1 MSDPELRAHQ
11 DWLGFLQP
19 TGLLVSPQ
27 ALVQNGVFADQNVVE
42 QQDILIDLLTIP
54 ESKERKD
61 RDPELGALRDIPSL
75 LVELLGWE
83 AADLVGRDA
92 MPPDFEIALPEYG
105 DRLAPTWVV
114 FDPDAKTDA
123 SPTERALLLIEQ
135 LEGETD
141 FDTASDRH
149 ERGWHASP
157 QARFE
162 RLLRE
167 AGVAQGLLVNEVA
180 LRLVYAP
187 RGESSGFG
195 TFHFADMTRVAGRPL
210 LSALLMLLHAERLF
224 TVQPKQRLPHLLL
237 ESRRYQNQV
246 STRLAE
252 QVLDALWDLLRG
264 FQAADSA
271 TQGKLLGP
279 VVAANPNDVYGGLL
293 ATLLRLVFLL
303 YAEDRGLLPGDPV
316 YVQHYAVTGL
326 FESLRDDAG
335 RHPDTMDQR
344 YGAWA
349 RLLALF
355 RLMYAGGG
363 HGALRLPARRGQLF
377 DPDAYPFLEG
387 REPGSRWEEAGTLAV
402 PRVSDGVVWDVLSKL
417 LVLDGE
423 RLSYRA
429 LDVEQIGS
437 VYEAVMGFRLERA
450 GGTSIGMKP
459 KHVVVDLEALLEV
472 APRDRVKRLAELA
485 ECKVDGRPA
494 EAVRSAAT
502 VDTLAAAL
510 ARRLSP
516 HTPRVL
522 AAGSLYLQPTEERR
536 RSGSHYTPRSLTQP
550 IVQTT
555 LQPLLDAFGER
566 PTAEQIL
573 DLRVCDPAMGS
584 GAFLVEACRYLGDA
598 LVSAWQLHGNLPAIP
613 PDEDPQLFARRLVAQ
628 TCLYGVD
635 KNPFAVDLGKL
646 SLWLATLAK
655 EHPFTFLDHALR
667 CGDSLVGLSRRQIAG
682 FHWEPEAQIG
692 SVEKMLA
699 PKIAAAERLREEIQA
714 LADSDDTQQKA
725 KLLAEADATLADV
738 RLAGDLV
745 IAAFFGADKPRQ
757 RETARVALQG
767 QVELWLG
774 GKGDRGSLEVR
785 AAKLRR
791 GVHPIPPFHWEI
803 EFPEVFSRGN
813 PGFDAFVGNP
823 PFAGKNTVTAANR
836 EHYLPWLQ
844 ALHEGS
850 HGNSDLVAH
859 FYRRAFDLLRR
870 DGAFGLIATNTI
882 AQGDTRHTG
891 LRWICTHGGTI
902 YAARKR
908 VKWPGMA
915 AVVVSVVHVA
925 KGEGPARRTIDG
937 RAVEQITAFLFH
949 AGGHE
954 SPAVLAANAGK
965 SFIGS
970 YVLGMGFTFDDD
982 NPDATPLAEMKR
994 LIAKDPR
1001 NRECIFPYMGG
1012 EELNDRA
1019 THTHRRYV
1027 INFGEMNEAEARR
1040 WPDLMAIVEEKVKP
1054 ERAVLGDN
1062 PDARRRKENW
1072 WLWGRYTPALFD
1084 AIRGMDRVVV
1094 IARVSQCAGFAFL
1107 PNGTVYS
1114 EQLVVSASDS
1124 FTFFAA
1130 LQSRPHELW
1139 ARFFGSSMKDDLRY
1153 TPSDCFETFPFP
1165 YDWEANGT
1173 LESAGHA
1180 YYEHRAALMVE
1191 NDEGLTRTYN
1201 RFHDENEASPGIV
1214 RLRALHAEMD
1224 RTVLEAYGW
1233 TDIAT
1238 ACEFFPEFEEEADD
1252 DEAPRRRRKT
1262 RYRWP
1267 DAVRDEVLA
1276 RLLALN
1282 RERAAEEARSG
1293 ASAAAAEA
1301 RPRRTRRG
1309 RGSSSGSPGPLF
1321 D

>member
-1 MSDPELRAHQ
+1 VAGVRMSDSELRAHQ

-42 QQDILIDLLTIP
+42 PQDILIELLTTR
-54 ESKERKD
+54 ESKD
-61 RDPELGALRDIPSL
+61 RDPELGPL
-75 LVELLGWE
+75 LDFPRLCVELLGWE
-83 AADLVGRDA
+83 AADLVGGDA
-92 MPPDFEIALPEYG
+92 IPPDFEIALPEYG

-114 FDPDAKTDA
+114 FNPDAKPDA
-123 SPTERALLLIEQ
+123 TPAERALLLIGQ
-135 LEGETD
+135 LEGADD

-167 AGVAQGLLVNEVA
+167 TGVAQGLLVNEAA

-195 TFHFADMTRVAGRPL
+195 TFRFADMTRVAGRPL
-210 LSALLMLLHAERLF
+210 LSALLMLLRTERLF
-224 TVQPKQRLPHLLL
+224 TVPPKQRLPNLLL

-264 FQAADSA
+264 FQAADAA

-335 RHPDTMDQR
+335 RHPDTMDQC

-387 REPGSRWEEAGTLAV
+387 RAPGTRWDEAGTLAV
-402 PRVSDGVVWDVLSKL
+402 PRVSDGVVWGVLSKL

-450 GGTSIGMKP
+450 DGASIALKP

-472 APRDRVKRLAELA
+472 APRDRVKRIAELA
-485 ECKVDGRPA
+485 ECKLTGGAA
-494 EAVRSAAT
+494 EEVRTAAT
-502 VDTLAAAL
+502 VDGLAAGL
-510 ARRLSP
+510 ARRLSL

-536 RSGSHYTPRSLTQP
+536 RSGSHYTPRSLTEP

-573 DLRVCDPAMGS
+573 GLRVCDPAMGS
-584 GAFLVEACRYLGDA
+584 GAFLVEACRFLGDA
-598 LVSAWQLHGNLPAIP
+598 LVSAWQVHGDLPAIP
-613 PDEDPQLFARRLVAQ
+613 PDEDPQLFARRLIAQ

-714 LADSDDTQQKA
+714 LADSDDTQQKT

-738 RLAGDLV
+738 RLAGDLA

-774 GKGDRGSLEVR
+774 GKGDRGALEVR
-785 AAKLRR
+785 AVELRR
-791 GVHPIPPFHWEI
+791 GVYPIPPFHWEI
-803 EFPEVFSRGN
+803 EFPEVFSREN

-823 PFAGKNTVTAANR
+823 PFAGKNTITAANR
-836 EHYLPWLQ
+836 EHYLLWLQ
-844 ALHEGS
+844 AMHEGS

-859 FYRRAFDLLRR
+859 FYRRAFKLLRES
-870 DGAFGLIATNTI
+870 GAFGLIATNTI
-882 AQGDTRHTG
+882 AQGDTRYTG

-925 KGEGPARRTIDG
+925 KGEGPARRVIDG
-937 RAVEQITAFLFH
+937 QAVDQITAFLFH

-954 SPAVLAANAGK
+954 SPAVLAANADK
-965 SFIGS
+965 SFQGS
-970 YVLGMGFTFDDD
+970 IVLGMGFTFDDD
-982 NPDATPLAEMKR
+982 KPDATPLAEMER

-1001 NRECIFPYMGG
+1001 NRERIFPYIGG
-1012 EELNDRA
+1012 EELNDNP
-1019 THTHRRYV
+1019 THAHRRYV
-1027 INFGEMNEAEARR
+1027 INFGEMGETEARR
-1040 WPDLMAIVEEKVKP
+1040 WPDLMEIVEENVKP
-1054 ERAVLGDN
+1054 ERLAQN
-1062 PDARRRKENW
+1062 DAGAKEKW
-1072 WLWGRYTPALFD
+1072 WQFIRPRPELHA
-1084 AIRGMDRVVV
+1084 AIRGLDRVL
-1094 IARVSQCAGFAFL
+1094 ACTLHSHHLSLSFL
-1107 PNGTVYS
+1107 PNGSVY
-1114 EQLVVSASDS
+1114 QHGLAVFALTHYSAV
-1124 FTFFAA
+1124 AC
-1130 LQSRPHELW
+1130 LQSRPHEVW
-1139 ARFFGSSMKDDLRY
+1139 ARFFGSSLGDALRY

-1165 YDWEANGT
+1165 CDWETSAA
-1173 LESAGHA
+1173 LESAGRI

-1214 RLRALHAEMD
+1214 RLRDLHAAMD
-1224 RTVLEAYGW
+1224 CAVLEAYGW
-1233 TDIAT
+1233 TDVPT
-1238 ACEFFPEFEEEADD
+1238 ACEFFPEFEEEEDD
-1252 DEAPRRRRKT
+1252 DESPRRRRKT

-1267 DAVRDEVLA
+1267 DPVRDEVLA

-1282 RERAAEEARSG
+1282 RERATEESRDG
-1293 ASAAAAEA
+1293 AAAADEA
-1301 RPRRTRRG
+1301 RPASTRRR
-1309 RGSSSGSPGPLF
+1309 RGTSSGSSGPLF